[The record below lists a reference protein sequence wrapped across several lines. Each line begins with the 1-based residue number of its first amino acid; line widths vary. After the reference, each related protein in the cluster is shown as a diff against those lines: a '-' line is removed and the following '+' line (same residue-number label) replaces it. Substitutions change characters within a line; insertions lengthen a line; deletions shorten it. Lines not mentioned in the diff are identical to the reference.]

1 MELRGPGVIRDVIV
15 NTVQP
20 NLNNEEKSKEV
31 LDLEEKIKVENQALS
46 KLEQLNHRLMRKI
59 RMLDELSKTVATKP
73 TAEQNMVRAIC
84 GINFCF

>member
-73 TAEQNMVRAIC
+73 TAEQNMVRAI
-84 GINFCF
+84 